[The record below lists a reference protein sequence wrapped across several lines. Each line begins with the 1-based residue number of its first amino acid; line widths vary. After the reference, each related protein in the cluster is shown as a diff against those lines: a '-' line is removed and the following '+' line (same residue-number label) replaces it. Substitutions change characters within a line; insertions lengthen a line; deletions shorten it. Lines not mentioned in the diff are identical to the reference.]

1 MMKIVECVPN
11 FSEGRDR
18 EKVEAITREIAYDE
32 NVKIL
37 DMEMDASHN
46 RSVVTFTCEP
56 KYAVEAAFR
65 GIKKASELIDM
76 DSHQGEHPRFGA
88 SDVIPFIPVSD
99 VSLKECVELAN
110 MLGKR
115 VGQELNI
122 PVFLYSEAAV
132 AEKRKNLENIRHKNF
147 QYEQLKGEIGK
158 GEYIPDF
165 GPLELSKAGASI
177 IGARDFL
184 VAYNV
189 NLRSQDMEVGKK
201 IAKALR
207 AKDGGLSFV
216 KALAFYLEDKKCVQI
231 SMNLTNYKKTPVYR
245 AYEMVKLEA
254 SRYGI
259 EVTESEVIGLI
270 PMDALIESSRFYMR
284 MNNFK
289 SNQIFEKKVW
299 E

>member
-1 MMKIVECVPN
+1 MKIVECVPN

-18 EKVEAITREIAYDE
+18 EKVEAITREIASVG

-37 DMEMDASHN
+37 DMEMDANHN

-56 KYAVEAAFR
+56 QYAVEAAFR
-65 GIKKASELIDM
+65 GIRKASELIDM
-76 DSHQGEHPRFGA
+76 DNHQGEHPRFGSA
-88 SDVIPFIPVSD
+88 DVIPFIPVSE
-99 VSLKECVELAN
+99 VSLKECVDLAN
-110 MLGKR
+110 QLGKR
-115 VGQELNI
+115 VGEELNI
-122 PVFLYSEAAV
+122 PVFMYSDAAV
-132 AEKRKNLENIRHKNF
+132 TEKRKNLENIRHKNF
-147 QYEQLKGEIGK
+147 QYEQLKTEIGK
-158 GEYIPDF
+158 GDYIPDF

-189 NLRSQDMEVGKK
+189 NLRSQDMEAGKK

-259 EVTESEVIGLI
+259 EIMESEVIGLI
-270 PMDALIESSRFYMR
+270 PLDAILETGRFYMR
-284 MNNFK
+284 MNSFK

>member
-1 MMKIVECVPN
+1 MKIVECVPN

-18 EKVEAITREIAYDE
+18 EKVEAITREIASVG

-37 DMEMDASHN
+37 DMEMDANHN

-56 KYAVEAAFR
+56 QYAVEAAFR

-76 DSHQGEHPRFGA
+76 DNHQGEHPRFGSA
-88 SDVIPFIPVSD
+88 DVIPFIPVSE
-99 VSLKECVELAN
+99 VSLKECVDLAN
-110 MLGKR
+110 QLGKR
-115 VGQELNI
+115 VGEELNI
-122 PVFLYSEAAV
+122 PVFMYSDAAV
-132 AEKRKNLENIRHKNF
+132 TEKRKNLENIRHKNF
-147 QYEQLKGEIGK
+147 QYEQLKTEIGK
-158 GEYIPDF
+158 GDYIPDF

-189 NLRSQDMEVGKK
+189 NLRSQDMEAGKK

-259 EVTESEVIGLI
+259 EIMESEVIGLI
-270 PMDALIESSRFYMR
+270 PLDAILETGRFYMR
-284 MNNFK
+284 MNSFK

>member
-1 MMKIVECVPN
+1 
-11 FSEGRDR
+11 
-18 EKVEAITREIAYDE
+18 
-32 NVKIL
+32 
-37 DMEMDASHN
+37 MEMDASHN

-56 KYAVEAAFR
+56 QYAVEAAFR
-65 GIKKASELIDM
+65 GIRKASELIDM
-76 DSHQGEHPRFGA
+76 DSHQGEHPRFGSA
-88 SDVIPFIPVSD
+88 DVIPFIPVSE
-99 VSLKECVELAN
+99 VSLKECVDLAN
-110 MLGKR
+110 QLGKR
-115 VGQELNI
+115 VGEELKI
-122 PVFLYSEAAV
+122 PVFLYSDAAL
-132 AEKRKNLENIRHKNF
+132 AENRKNLENIRHKNF
-147 QYEQLKGEIGK
+147 QYEQLKTEIGK
-158 GEYIPDF
+158 GDYIPDF

-189 NLRSQDMEVGKK
+189 NLRSQDMEIGKK

-245 AYEMVKLEA
+245 AYEMVRLEA

-259 EVTESEVIGLI
+259 EIMESEVIGLI
-270 PMDALIESSRFYMR
+270 PLDAIIESSRFYMR
-284 MNNFK
+284 MNSFK

>member
-1 MMKIVECVPN
+1 MKIVECVPN

-132 AEKRKNLENIRHKNF
+132 SEKRKNLENIRNKNF

-259 EVTESEVIGLI
+259 EVSESEVIGLI

>member
-1 MMKIVECVPN
+1 MKIVECVPN

-18 EKVEAITREIAYDE
+18 EKVESITREIGSVE
-32 NVKIL
+32 TVKIL

-56 KYAVEAAFR
+56 QYAVEAAFR
-65 GIKKASELIDM
+65 GIKKASEIVDM
-76 DSHQGEHPRFGA
+76 DNHRGEHPRFGS
-88 SDVIPFIPVSD
+88 SDVIPFIPVSE
-99 VSLKECVELAN
+99 VSLKECVDLAN
-110 MLGKR
+110 QLGKR
-115 VGQELNI
+115 VGEELNI
-122 PVFLYSEAAV
+122 PVFLYSEAATS
-132 AEKRKNLENIRHKNF
+132 EKRKNLENIRHKNF
-147 QYEQLKGEIGK
+147 QYEHLKTEIGK
-158 GEYIPDF
+158 GDYIPDF

-184 VAYNV
+184 IAYNV
-189 NLRSQDMEVGKK
+189 NLRTQDMDAGKK

-231 SMNLTNYKKTPVYR
+231 SMNLTNFKKTPIYR

-254 SRYGI
+254 SRYG
-259 EVTESEVIGLI
+259 VDVMESEVIGLV
-270 PMDALIESSRFYMR
+270 PMEALVETSRFYMR

>member
-1 MMKIVECVPN
+1 MKIVECVPN

>member
-18 EKVEAITREIAYDE
+18 EKVEAITREIASVG

-56 KYAVEAAFR
+56 QYAVEAAFR
-65 GIKKASELIDM
+65 GIRKASELIDM
-76 DSHQGEHPRFGA
+76 DSHQGEHPRFGSA
-88 SDVIPFIPVSD
+88 DVIPFIPVSE
-99 VSLKECVELAN
+99 VSLKECVDLAN
-110 MLGKR
+110 QLGKR
-115 VGQELNI
+115 VGEELKI
-122 PVFLYSEAAV
+122 PVFLYSDAAL
-132 AEKRKNLENIRHKNF
+132 AENRKNLENIRHKNF
-147 QYEQLKGEIGK
+147 QYEQLKTEIGK
-158 GEYIPDF
+158 GDYIPDF

-189 NLRSQDMEVGKK
+189 NLRSQDMEIGKK

-245 AYEMVKLEA
+245 AYEMVRLEA

-259 EVTESEVIGLI
+259 EIMESEVIGLI
-270 PMDALIESSRFYMR
+270 PLDAIIESSRFYMR
-284 MNNFK
+284 MNSFK